1 MFSIVWLEVDCMEQK
16 KKVLK
21 VKKQTVFQQSIRIDS
36 HLEREKY
43 QILVVFFSKIY
54 IGSEFIIQK
63 DLLESQITLV
73 NPSLSL
79 YGFN

>member
-1 MFSIVWLEVDCMEQK
+1 MFLIVRLEVDCVEQR

-21 VKKQTVFQQSIRIDS
+21 VKKQTMFQQSIRIYS
-36 HLEREKY
+36 NLEREKY
-43 QILVVFFSKIY
+43 QILVVFFPKIY
-54 IGSEFIIQK
+54 IGSEYIIQK
-63 DLLESQITLV
+63 DLFESEITLV

>member
-1 MFSIVWLEVDCMEQK
+1 MEQK

-21 VKKQTVFQQSIRIDS
+21 VKKQTMFQQSIRIDS
-36 HLEREKY
+36 HLEKEKY
-43 QILVVFFSKIY
+43 QILVGFFSKIY
-54 IGSEFIIQK
+54 IGSEFIIQE
-63 DLLESQITLV
+63 DLLESEITLV